1 MYNRIILGTF
11 LLTKERRILSHF
23 TGNTFESTQLL
34 IVLREP
40 SNRKSIGDLL
50 RTPLKAFTNEAWLLM
65 SFSVFYMA
73 FVLFSIRETY
83 DGKYNPTIKRRSVVT
98 ARATKSLYHGI
109 LSLTSGTASGQPTSP
124 KLSERIV
131 IAGFAIFGLFFL
143 TAYQASFTV
152 TLISNEIR
160 GQFGSVD
167 EVLAADLKIC
177 VVAASINS
185 FLITFPQA
193 ENNYIR
199 TNNNTQT
206 LAFLDDGSCS
216 AGVMTSTSF
225 ARAIS
230 LDLGHCENKTTTG
243 SFILLAIPSAMPISG
258 RFESFLSTVVQE
270 GLGEGLFET
279 LVTEFENDQMR
290 PLCDNTN
297 GAETDSE
304 DSEMK
309 RLSVMQMALAIMS
322 TTLCT
327 TIGLLMHLRAKYHFF
342 LSKLGRR
349 LKIKLMFAKV
359 QRAFLAHT
367 FLQNPTETF
376 EIDPDEFLRKDLLSH
391 TASVLLELLEDTSV
405 SQTSLGEAMNSLPS
419 TLALVD
425 LVYLHKCSQK
435 SRDII
440 FMETLSQLDLYK
452 LLMKVAERK
461 ALNNNLETDWVNK
474 ALDDVHNPKG
484 KLVSLVLSSPHAREV
499 LQGMQRD
506 LPENADDLPGISD
519 SD

>member
-1 MYNRIILGTF
+1 
-11 LLTKERRILSHF
+11 
-23 TGNTFESTQLL
+23 
-34 IVLREP
+34 
-40 SNRKSIGDLL
+40 
-50 RTPLKAFTNEAWLLM
+50 
-65 SFSVFYMA
+65 VFYMA

-83 DGKYNPTIKRRSVVT
+83 DGEYNPMNKRRSVVT

-109 LSLTSGTASGQPTSP
+109 LSFTSGTASGQPTAP

-160 GQFGSVD
+160 GQFASVD
-167 EVLAADLKIC
+167 EVLAADEKIC
-177 VVAASINS
+177 VFAGSIDS
-185 FLITFPQA
+185 FLIAFPQA
-193 ENNYIR
+193 ENNIIR
-199 TNNNTQT
+199 TNTNTQT

-230 LDLGHCENKTTTG
+230 LDLGHCNNKTTTG
-243 SFILLAIPSAMPISG
+243 SSSISLTIPSAMPISG
-258 RFESFLSTVVQE
+258 RFESFLSTIVQE
-270 GLGEGLFET
+270 GLAEGLFDT
-279 LVTEFENDQMR
+279 LVTEFTNDQLP
-290 PLCDNTN
+290 PLCDDTN

-304 DSEMK
+304 DEEMK
-309 RLSVMQMALAIMS
+309 SLSVMQMLLAIMS

-327 TIGLLMHLRAKYHFF
+327 TIGLLMHLRAKYHFL
-342 LSKLGRR
+342 LSRLGRWF
-349 LKIKLMFAKV
+349 KIKLMFAKF
-359 QRAFLAHT
+359 QRAFLAHA
-367 FLQNPTETF
+367 FEQNPMETF
-376 EIDPDEFLRKDLLSH
+376 EIDPDEFLREDLLSH

-435 SRDII
+435 SRNII
-440 FMETLSQLDLYK
+440 FMETLTQLDLYK
-452 LLMKVAERK
+452 LLMKVVERK
-461 ALNNNLETDWVNK
+461 NLNDNLETKWVNE
-474 ALDDVHNPKG
+474 ALDDVHNPKE